1 MSDNKEILA
10 ATLLGAAVP
19 SELVAVALYQC
30 VSLKEK
36 TPRQATALPSAYAL
50 ATAKD
55 DGWQAAAMQAM
66 SAVDP
71 AVISTL
77 ARDRRVRVLL
87 ALAENPN
94 LPPAVANDLW
104 TWINAPDRQ
113 TDFSDKAYT
122 NVARIV
128 ELDLLMASLPEN
140 PRVLRNVQCSPECT
154 RIITSRVF
162 ASGSDAYYD
171 ILLAA
176 SGSLREEVIRRTLL
190 GDAPHS
196 LDELTMRFPE
206 AHRCTLVRAIVIEKG
221 VTRETLEM
229 LVENN
234 MVGSTAT
241 ARSLEVSDEVFD
253 DVLALDP
260 SAPENKDLYTLV
272 LRSKKSPE
280 HAGALMRRLHQD
292 TAQNDCVTPLKRLLY
307 RNFEG
312 LTTQLSA
319 LELLELLDVVIDPDT
334 IQKFSCAI
342 VEKCRLGTTDKSTS
356 MLDHDD
362 LLRVM
367 REVSTRCVEEWLEG
381 KLILKPRPG
390 DVFSLVRT
398 HPDYKRQSSGY
409 WNLYGAASTEN
420 PEYAK
425 EILLAGTMSLVRLC
439 TKARVDQDLAE
450 LLNQIV
456 SEALGDNPLAWLAL
470 VDAADGFYALL
481 EALTKARER
490 SKEAG
495 VTLPLWDYENQP
507 K

>member
-1 MSDNKEILA
+1 
-10 ATLLGAAVP
+10 
-19 SELVAVALYQC
+19 
-30 VSLKEK
+30 
-36 TPRQATALPSAYAL
+36 
-50 ATAKD
+50 
-55 DGWQAAAMQAM
+55 
-66 SAVDP
+66 
-71 AVISTL
+71 
-77 ARDRRVRVLL
+77 
-87 ALAENPN
+87 
-94 LPPAVANDLW
+94 
-104 TWINAPDRQ
+104 
-113 TDFSDKAYT
+113 
-122 NVARIV
+122 
-128 ELDLLMASLPEN
+128 
-140 PRVLRNVQCSPECT
+140 
-154 RIITSRVF
+154 
-162 ASGSDAYYD
+162 
-171 ILLAA
+171 
-176 SGSLREEVIRRTLL
+176 
-190 GDAPHS
+190 
-196 LDELTMRFPE
+196 
-206 AHRCTLVRAIVIEKG
+206 
-221 VTRETLEM
+221 
-229 LVENN
+229 
-234 MVGSTAT
+234 
-241 ARSLEVSDEVFD
+241 
-253 DVLALDP
+253 
-260 SAPENKDLYTLV
+260 
-272 LRSKKSPE
+272 
-280 HAGALMRRLHQD
+280 
-292 TAQNDCVTPLKRLLY
+292 VTPLKRLLY

-398 HPDYKRQSSGY
+398 HPDYKRQSS
-409 WNLYGAASTEN
+409 
-420 PEYAK
+420 EYAK